1 MKTKIVMSG
10 QEAEGCQEMSL
21 ESVKS
26 KEADQDVWETYVA
39 LIHKIREAGINLSGG
54 M

>member
-1 MKTKIVMSG
+1 MG
-10 QEAEGCQEMSL
+10 L

-39 LIHKIREAGINLSGG
+39 LIHKIQEDGINLSGE